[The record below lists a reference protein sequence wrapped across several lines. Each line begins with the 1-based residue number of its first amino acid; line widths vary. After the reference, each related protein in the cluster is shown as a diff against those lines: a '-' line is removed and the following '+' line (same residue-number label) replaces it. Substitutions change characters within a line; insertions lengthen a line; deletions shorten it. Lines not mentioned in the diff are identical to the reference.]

1 MKLAQ
6 YYNLMDKASRE
17 HKVAG
22 FMREYNTRLY
32 AQGVKDGFLLA
43 LPINERR
50 AALMDYCRK
59 NMAKYALPK
68 EIEFRTELPKT
79 LVGKVAY
86 RELEEEEAR
95 KREQEAK

>member
-50 AALMDYCRK
+50 AVLLDAAGKPHVVFDCMDDD
-59 NMAKYALPK
+59 P
-68 EIEFRTELPKT
+68 
-79 LVGKVAY
+79 LVLRY
-86 RELEEEEAR
+86 ENSI
-95 KREQEAK
+95 Q

>member
-50 AALMDYCRK
+50 AALMDREVLLDVAGKPHVVFDC
-59 NMAKYALPK
+59 MDDDP
-68 EIEFRTELPKT
+68 
-79 LVGKVAY
+79 LVLRY
-86 RELEEEEAR
+86 ENSI
-95 KREQEAK
+95 Q

>member
-50 AALMDYCRK
+50 AALMD
-59 NMAKYALPK
+59 
-68 EIEFRTELPKT
+68 
-79 LVGKVAY
+79 
-86 RELEEEEAR
+86 REVLLDAAGNLTSSLIAWMTIR
-95 KREQEAK
+95 SF

>member
-50 AALMDYCRK
+50 AY
-59 NMAKYALPK
+59 
-68 EIEFRTELPKT
+68 
-79 LVGKVAY
+79 
-86 RELEEEEAR
+86 
-95 KREQEAK
+95 